1 MSDINKEFE
10 EEVNNFAKFFH
21 DYRKGEEEYY
31 EGMIKKISEII
42 ETTEED

>member
-1 MSDINKEFE
+1 MRDINKEFE

-31 EGMIKKISEII
+31 EGMIKKIDEII
-42 ETTEED
+42 NPNEEA